1 MTREKGSNEARMPQA
16 RNGPAPEQGGGR
28 LKSPPKGR
36 YVQQRF
42 RVSHAGL
49 AHGGGTRPNH
59 EAAHRGAACRGAD
72 AAAGV
77 WDLRRHRPGVARSC
91 GDDRRGGMVA
101 TPALKRA
108 AWVGAAGL
116 AAGLIIILAWHGRRP
131 DPGLVRFEP
140 GGVMVHLRLEDV
152 VEVQVRA
159 GNHHQSF
166 ARSPTGTWSM
176 ARTPVPVETVQRLES
191 GLRFLHVSAP

>member
-1 MTREKGSNEARMPQA
+1 
-16 RNGPAPEQGGGR
+16 
-28 LKSPPKGR
+28 
-36 YVQQRF
+36 
-42 RVSHAGL
+42 
-49 AHGGGTRPNH
+49 
-59 EAAHRGAACRGAD
+59 
-72 AAAGV
+72 
-77 WDLRRHRPGVARSC
+77 
-91 GDDRRGGMVA
+91 MVA

-152 VEVQVRA
+152 VEVQVSA

-166 ARSPTGTWSM
+166 ARSRAGTWSI

-191 GLRFLHVSAP
+191 GLRFLHVSAPQRVLSPAEHVDTPLAEFGLASPRYVVMVRTTTSPPFVIEFGDVHPQGLAQYVRISGSEDILLLPRFVSEPWEALLP